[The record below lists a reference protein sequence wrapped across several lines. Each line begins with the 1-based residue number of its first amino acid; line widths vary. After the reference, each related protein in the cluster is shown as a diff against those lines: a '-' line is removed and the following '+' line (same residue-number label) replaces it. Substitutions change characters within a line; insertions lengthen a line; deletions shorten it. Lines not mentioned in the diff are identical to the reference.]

1 MSFYDHTSMN
11 HLWTKNTFQAHMKCL
26 CATSGHEP
34 VSTVLI
40 FQCHR
45 RRWEMISQT
54 TVSRFC
60 IWKCWNEYSSL
71 IFASWNEPRYDYEVI
86 LFFFSSRITGVMG
99 QNKVMQIGTCNCR
112 SRIVTSLC
120 LFPPS
125 PLTIATCPS
134 VQYRSGEDFFQ
145 NLHPKMYFRNIRN
158 LALSASTDGKSVTCH
173 GKQH

>member
-1 MSFYDHTSMN
+1 MN
-11 HLWTKNTFQAHMKCL
+11 HLWTQNTFQAHLKCL

-71 IFASWNEPRYDYEVI
+71 IFASWNEPRYDYEVV
-86 LFFFSSRITGVMG
+86 LFFFFFK
-99 QNKVMQIGTCNCR
+99 QNHRCYGTKQKVMQIGTCNCR
-112 SRIVTSLC
+112 ARIVTSL
-120 LFPPS
+120 FSSS
-125 PLTIATCPS
+125 PFTIATHPS

-145 NLHPKMYFRNIRN
+145 NLYPKMYFRNIRN

>member
-1 MSFYDHTSMN
+1 MNKEYLPGTSEVPLCYFWPWACLYCAHFSVPQKKVRN
-11 HLWTKNTFQAHMKCL
+11 DQSNYSKQVLHLEVLKWIFQSDLCKLKWTK
-26 CATSGHEP
+26 
-34 VSTVLI
+34 
-40 FQCHR
+40 
-45 RRWEMISQT
+45 
-54 TVSRFC
+54 
-60 IWKCWNEYSSL
+60 IWLWSYS
-71 IFASWNEPRYDYEVI
+71 V
-86 LFFFSSRITGVMG
+86 FFFSSRITGVMG

-145 NLHPKMYFRNIRN
+145 NLYPKMYFRNIRN